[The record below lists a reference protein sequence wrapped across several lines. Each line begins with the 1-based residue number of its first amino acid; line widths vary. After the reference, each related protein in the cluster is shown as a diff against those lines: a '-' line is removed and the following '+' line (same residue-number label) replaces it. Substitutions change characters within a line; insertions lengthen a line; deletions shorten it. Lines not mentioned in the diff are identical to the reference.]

1 MGDAARLLRTRALR
15 GFAVAAAL
23 GALVIW
29 YIHVGRPWLL
39 ELGLSKHLEEATL
52 TTIKGVVA
60 FLALALLVGD
70 GLLARLKRST
80 TLLSRKLI
88 PISLAGLSAVSVG
101 LFLASDDVGP
111 LYYAHHWEIFH
122 YYLGSKYHDELG
134 YKRIY
139 LCAAVAQA
147 ELGPEQEAKV
157 RARTLRDLRD
167 DSMTQASQALEDP
180 STCKSHFT
188 PERWKQYRRDIGF
201 FVNNSA
207 QSYWEQWQNDH
218 GYNPPPVWTTFANL
232 FSSNLSANRWT
243 MRFLASIDLALYTAI
258 FYLIWW
264 AFGARALFAGLVFLG
279 AQYPGNGY
287 FTGGAFLRQD
297 WLFWLVASVCF
308 ARKRRYALAGG
319 ALTFSTMLRLFPIVF
334 FGGWAAVIAARWI
347 RTRRLAPE
355 HLKLITGCA
364 VTAVA
369 LAVWS
374 TLVTGPHTWVDF
386 YHHIRL
392 HASTP
397 LANNMGL
404 PQLSM
409 FARGTAAAYGQG
421 NDPWSLF
428 LRHFEVFRWGLTGL
442 LCLLFLWVAQRQPL
456 WRAEALGV
464 LPVMLAAPITCYYYV
479 FFLVTAGLARHSRV
493 AGYLVVL
500 CGTLSA
506 LSLVAGGRNF
516 GASLDLGFR
525 YVAQS
530 VIFMGVSLGLVLC
543 FVPWRRFRRAST
555 SVEEL
560 EAQGAASAGGV
571 ANG

>member
-1 MGDAARLLRTRALR
+1 MGLAAQRLRTRAWR
-15 GFAVAAAL
+15 GFAVAAAI

-29 YIHVGRPWLL
+29 YIHVGRPWLVEL
-39 ELGLSKHLEEATL
+39 ELSKHIAEVALS
-52 TTIKGVVA
+52 TIKGVVA
-60 FLALALLVGD
+60 FLALVLFVGD
-70 GLLARLKRST
+70 GLLARLKRPA

-88 PISLAGLSAVSVG
+88 PISLAGLGAVSVG

-111 LYYAHHWEIFH
+111 LYYAHHWELFH
-122 YYLGSKYHDELG
+122 YYLGSKYHHELG

-139 LCAAVAQA
+139 VCAAVAQA

-167 DSMTQASQALEDP
+167 DTMTQASSALEDP
-180 STCKSHFT
+180 GACKSHFT
-188 PERWKQYRRDIGF
+188 PERWKQYRRDIAF

-207 QSYWEQWQNDH
+207 QAYWEQWQNDH
-218 GYNPPPVWTTFANL
+218 GYNPPPVWTTVANL
-232 FSSNLSANRWT
+232 FSSNFPANRWT

-264 AFGARALFAGLVFLG
+264 AFGSRALIAGLVFLG

-319 ALTFSTMLRLFPIVF
+319 ALTFSAMLRLFPIVF
-334 FGGWAAVIAARWI
+334 FGGWVVVIAARWI

-355 HLKLITGCA
+355 HLRLIAGCA
-364 VTAVA
+364 VTAIV
-369 LAVWS
+369 LAGWS
-374 TLVTGPHTWVDF
+374 TLLTGPHGWVDF

-397 LANNMGL
+397 LSNNMGL
-404 PQLSM
+404 PQLAM

-421 NDPWSLF
+421 SDPWSLF
-428 LRHFEVFRWGLTGL
+428 LRHFEWFRWGMTGL
-442 LCLLFLWVAQRQPL
+442 VALLFVWVAQRQPL
-456 WRAEALGV
+456 WRAGALGV

-479 FFLVTAGLARHSRV
+479 FFLVTTALVRHSRA

-506 LSLVAGGRNF
+506 LSLSLGGKSF
-516 GASLDLGFR
+516 GASNDLGLR
-525 YVAQS
+525 YLAQS
-530 VIFMGVSLGLVLC
+530 VIFLSVSLGLVLC
-543 FVPWRRFRRAST
+543 FVPWRRLRRASIPVEAEAT
-555 SVEEL
+555 ASVGRL
-560 EAQGAASAGGV
+560 ASG
-571 ANG
+571 